1 MTTARTWTDAVDTI
15 HRRFPSSTVDAVA
28 AAIEAAGLAQSGLT
42 RFVNRL
48 QAPGGADWPKAAMTG
63 EVAYRLAVALHE
75 AGILDRVPPC
85 GHCGRPRMVDS
96 RGSALP
102 ACGACR
108 PRKANRT
115 KGRGADPGE
124 SICPAGLH
132 RVPAHTRR
140 CDACADDAD
149 TALIQD
155 AILQVGASAELAR
168 AVIANNLLSR
178 MSRRQVAKWLHAG
191 RALDQDD
198 APPPLVQRLRYALA
212 AELPNVPPARCPG
225 CGSERRV
232 LPHQSENGRICEN
245 CYRRKPRRIETCQ
258 SCRKE
263 RSVVWR
269 DDDGGAWCGPC
280 RRRHPDVVERC
291 VRCGQI
297 GQVSARTADGPLGL
311 CCYQTP
317 VERCCGCLR
326 YRPVW
331 ARTDNRPLCKSCA
344 RRPLER
350 CANCGEERLV
360 PRVRTRGRSGWCFD
374 CIARATAEFAPPDE
388 GPAQEPDVE
397 GIRLAVCVTCGRRDG
412 ITFLPDGP
420 RCSAC
425 RDRAMRRREN
435 CSQCGEIR
443 RVFFTPGICG
453 ECFGVDVGGTCA
465 ACGLEDRIYSGGR
478 CERCVLAARA
488 AEAFNNCGDAGRAVA
503 ERLAASPSP
512 GSSLI
517 WIEKSRTAKILIDL
531 LQHGREPA
539 HEDLDALPSMKRADG
554 KADRRQSIENA
565 RMILVSIGVLASRNA
580 LAGRYEAWAL
590 QVLAK
595 VDQAADRWTLQ
606 QFHRHRLLPSVEARC
621 ETGKATRGTVR
632 QVQNQLRA
640 AIELMAWSRPRGG
653 LGGLSRS
660 DVDEWLAGP
669 STRHWARQFLL
680 WAIRQHL
687 LDLPAS
693 AIPLR
698 TPQAPPDVEDY
709 QLRADLAHRLLH
721 EEGIPV
727 DIRVA
732 GLLVVLYG
740 QHLSRIA
747 SIEREN
753 VDLESTPP
761 RIKLGKNWLEL
772 PDPMGRHITELLAQ
786 GPRRNA
792 PFIENARWLFL
803 GYGAGEHLSS
813 DRLGVRLAEYGI
825 HARSM
830 RNTVLF
836 QLGATVQ
843 PKTLA
848 RLLDLQT
855 GTAVSWVNKAGG
867 IYSNY
872 WGQVLRDEEAEDP
885 GLFDPGLEALEED
898 EDPEDLLD
906 ELGLI

>member
-1 MTTARTWTDAVDTI
+1 
-15 HRRFPSSTVDAVA
+15 
-28 AAIEAAGLAQSGLT
+28 
-42 RFVNRL
+42 
-48 QAPGGADWPKAAMTG
+48 
-63 EVAYRLAVALHE
+63 
-75 AGILDRVPPC
+75 
-85 GHCGRPRMVDS
+85 
-96 RGSALP
+96 
-102 ACGACR
+102 
-108 PRKANRT
+108 
-115 KGRGADPGE
+115 
-124 SICPAGLH
+124 
-132 RVPAHTRR
+132 
-140 CDACADDAD
+140 
-149 TALIQD
+149 
-155 AILQVGASAELAR
+155 
-168 AVIANNLLSR
+168 
-178 MSRRQVAKWLHAG
+178 
-191 RALDQDD
+191 
-198 APPPLVQRLRYALA
+198 
-212 AELPNVPPARCPG
+212 
-225 CGSERRV
+225 
-232 LPHQSENGRICEN
+232 
-245 CYRRKPRRIETCQ
+245 
-258 SCRKE
+258 
-263 RSVVWR
+263 
-269 DDDGGAWCGPC
+269 
-280 RRRHPDVVERC
+280 
-291 VRCGQI
+291 
-297 GQVSARTADGPLGL
+297 
-311 CCYQTP
+311 
-317 VERCCGCLR
+317 
-326 YRPVW
+326 
-331 ARTDNRPLCKSCA
+331 
-344 RRPLER
+344 
-350 CANCGEERLV
+350 
-360 PRVRTRGRSGWCFD
+360 
-374 CIARATAEFAPPDE
+374 
-388 GPAQEPDVE
+388 
-397 GIRLAVCVTCGRRDG
+397 
-412 ITFLPDGP
+412 
-420 RCSAC
+420 
-425 RDRAMRRREN
+425 
-435 CSQCGEIR
+435 
-443 RVFFTPGICG
+443 
-453 ECFGVDVGGTCA
+453 
-465 ACGLEDRIYSGGR
+465 
-478 CERCVLAARA
+478 VLAERA
-488 AEAFNNCGDAGRAVA
+488 AEVFNNCGDAGRAVA
-503 ERLAASPSP
+503 ERLAVSPSP

-531 LQHGREPA
+531 LRHGREPA

-803 GYGAGEHLSS
+803 
-813 DRLGVRLAEYGI
+813 
-825 HARSM
+825 
-830 RNTVLF
+830 
-836 QLGATVQ
+836 